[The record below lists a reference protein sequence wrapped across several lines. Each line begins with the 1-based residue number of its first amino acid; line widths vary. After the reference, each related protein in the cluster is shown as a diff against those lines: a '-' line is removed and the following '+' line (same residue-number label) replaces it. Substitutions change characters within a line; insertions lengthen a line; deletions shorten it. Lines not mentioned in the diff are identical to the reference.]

1 MFLQLTRLSDNGIQ
15 TTGVLKLID
24 CTGTTLAQFDT
35 LELAYKNNEKQVSCI
50 PEGCYVVTPHISF
63 RHGRCFEV
71 HNVCHR
77 SNILIH
83 KGNFNSDTKGC
94 ILVGRGLRDISGDY
108 QLDVLNSTI
117 ALASLRLLVKDT
129 IALSI
134 TSKVGKYGHE

>member
-1 MFLQLTRLSDNGIQ
+1 MYLELVRLSDNGVQ
-15 TTGVLKLID
+15 TTGILKLID
-24 CTGTTLAQFDT
+24 CTGTVLHNFDT
-35 LELAYKNNEKQVSCI
+35 LELSYKENKPQISCI
-50 PEGCYVVTPHISF
+50 PLGCYVVTPHVSF
-63 RHGRCFEV
+63 RHGRCYEV
-71 HNVCHR
+71 NNVCNR

-94 ILVGRGLRDISGDY
+94 ILIGRGMDYISGDY

-134 TSKVGKYGHE
+134 TSKIGKYGHE